1 MQQSNMTVGVDYLAL
16 NARVTLMEKHVPL
29 PAPERGVG
37 VRVRVAEGNS
47 AGAERVI
54 TARRVRHTWDREQ
67 TIRAER
73 AALNDVAD
81 RLNRLL
87 APILGHERA
96 AFVCA
101 GNVHVVIDP
110 DAASVL
116 ANHLEFG
123 AADTGDNDPL
133 KQLFEAA

>member
-1 MQQSNMTVGVDYLAL
+1 MTVGVDYLAL
-16 NARVTLMEKHVPL
+16 NQRVTLMEKHVPL
-29 PAPERGVG
+29 PAPERGIG
-37 VRVRVAEGNS
+37 VRVRVAEGKS
-47 AGAERVI
+47 AGREHIIA
-54 TARRVRHTWDREQ
+54 ARRVRHTWHREQ
-67 TIRAER
+67 ALRAEH
-73 AALNDVAD
+73 AARNGVAD

-87 APILGHERA
+87 APIVGHDRA

-110 DAASVL
+110 DTASLL

-123 AADTGDNDPL
+123 SASDAADPL